1 MERVASISS
10 STVHSTS
17 GPSNT
22 SEPFHCERRQA
33 LERSRGI
40 VEGHPRV
47 ARERFGWQLDV
58 AAAGTTRPAERS
70 ES

>member
-1 MERVASISS
+1 MERGASISS
-10 STVHSTS
+10 STAHATS
-17 GPSNT
+17 RPSNKT
-22 SEPFHCERRQA
+22 EPFRCELQHV
-33 LERSRGI
+33 LEQWRGI
-40 VEGHPRV
+40 VEEQPRA